1 MMMWSKLFDLYIDI
15 HTRVYIIDTYICE
28 FVCVYMMYIYN
39 ILIKYR

>member
-1 MMMWSKLFDLYIDI
+1 MMMMWSKFFNLYID
-15 HTRVYIIDTYICE
+15 TYTCE